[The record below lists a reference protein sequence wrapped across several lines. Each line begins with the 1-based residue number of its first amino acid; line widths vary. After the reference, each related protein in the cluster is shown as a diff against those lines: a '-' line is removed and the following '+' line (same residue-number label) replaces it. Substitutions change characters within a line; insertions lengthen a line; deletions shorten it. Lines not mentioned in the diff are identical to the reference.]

1 MIIVNNTPKR
11 QKTQDSDLIDSL
23 IIVEDSSFKENQVE
37 YQNNVKL
44 RNVELQQ
51 LRQKNTKNQ
60 TLLIPSQTQSQQQ
73 QQICSKRGSLAELHS
88 NLPFSQTYL
97 GQMQNRKK
105 REPPTLR
112 LNELQQMRR
121 YESLENLV
129 QQPTNRNYLK
139 TQNDYTS
146 RNKDNFYFNAQQV
159 QIQQL
164 IKTLGSRRY

>member
-1 MIIVNNTPKR
+1 MIIMNNTPKR
-11 QKTQDSDLIDSL
+11 QITQESDLIDSL
-23 IIVEDSSFKENQVE
+23 IIIEDSNFKENQVE
-37 YQNNVKL
+37 YQNNLKL

-51 LRQKNTKNQ
+51 LRQKNTKTP
-60 TLLIPSQTQSQQQ
+60 TLLISTQSQTQSHL
-73 QQICSKRGSLAELHS
+73 QISQKRGSLADLNS

-105 REPPTLR
+105 RETPNLR
-112 LNELQQMRR
+112 LNELQQIKR
-121 YESLENLV
+121 YESLENLI
-129 QQPTNRNYLK
+129 QQPTNRNYIK
-139 TQNDYTS
+139 TQNDYTT